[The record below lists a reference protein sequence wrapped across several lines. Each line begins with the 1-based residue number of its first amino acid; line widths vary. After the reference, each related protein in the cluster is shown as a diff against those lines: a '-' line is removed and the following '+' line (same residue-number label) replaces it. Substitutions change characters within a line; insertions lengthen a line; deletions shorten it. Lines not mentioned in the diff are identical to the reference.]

1 MKWIVIAALL
11 GACAADPLD
20 DTDGTFDT
28 WSGQR
33 VLCGLGVDGQTVPLA
48 QIERGVRR
56 AIDRDQVL
64 ILFGHDAGRTI
75 SRDRVDAI
83 LTDADRAGLPTLTFP
98 ELADPDRAHGAGL
111 VLGFDDYF
119 VDDWSALR
127 DVFAAHHA
135 HVTFFVSD
143 YGDLTPSQ
151 IGELHALAA
160 DGHAIE
166 AHGMGHR
173 DAPDYVDHHGVAS
186 YLAVEIDPE
195 LAAMRADGFAPTTFA
210 YPYGDR
216 TGELDAALLTRFR
229 LLRSLTYLDRS
240 PINSAPCP
248 R

>member
-1 MKWIVIAALL
+1 MRWIAIAALL
-11 GACAADPLD
+11 AGACASDPLD

-75 SRDRVDAI
+75 PRERVDAI
-83 LTDADRAGLPTLTFP
+83 LADADRAGLPTLTFP
-98 ELADPDRAHGAGL
+98 ELADATPRAGL

-119 VDDWSALR
+119 VDDWYALR

-135 HVTFFVSD
+135 RVTFFVSD
-143 YGDLTPSQ
+143 YGDLTPAQ
-151 IGELHALAA
+151 KDELHALAA

-173 DAPDYVDHHGVAS
+173 DAPDYVDQHGVAS

-216 TGELDAALLTRFR
+216 TRELDEALLTRFR

-240 PINSAPCP
+240 AINSAPCP